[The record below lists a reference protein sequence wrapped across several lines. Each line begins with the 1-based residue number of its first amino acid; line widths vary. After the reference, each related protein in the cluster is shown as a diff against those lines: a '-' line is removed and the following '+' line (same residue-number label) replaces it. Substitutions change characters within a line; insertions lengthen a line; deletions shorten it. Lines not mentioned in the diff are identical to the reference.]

1 MYNISNDPRCLKT
14 CTLIYK
20 ALIEL
25 LEENNMVLESI
36 TISDIAKRSTVGRAT
51 FYRHFDSTIDVL
63 RWASN
68 SSVEKSAD
76 AMLLSANNFQ
86 LFCFNFY
93 AYWTQHDELLD
104 VLVRIN
110 QPNIFLV
117 SLERF
122 LSHHQENIF
131 GTSGTGQETA
141 YEDYLIGIWAAINW
155 AILKKWVLRGKN
167 ERDWELTDLALRTL
181 PIPPNVDSQSSQSAQ
196 EYRIAR
202 AKAAAL
208 FPSRDE
214 GLLAEEAERIPA
226 AR

>member
-14 CTLIYK
+14 CTLIYE
-20 ALIEL
+20 ALLEL

-68 SSVEKSAD
+68 SSVEQSAD

-93 AYWTQHDELLD
+93 AYWTQHFQLLD

-122 LSHHQENIF
+122 LTHHQENIF
-131 GTSGTGQETA
+131 GKRVDGQESA
-141 YEDYLIGIWAAINW
+141 QEDYLIGIWASINW
-155 AILKKWVLRGKN
+155 AILKKWVLRGKK

-196 EYRIAR
+196 EYRMAR
-202 AKAAAL
+202 ARAASVL
-208 FPSRDE
+208 PRE
-214 GLLAEEAERIPA
+214 G
-226 AR
+226 